1 MNLKIKWFIIG
12 VICVATIYGRFAFS
26 APSASRIMAA
36 ETAPTPTSPALS
48 AKVVVLKS
56 STFAPYEGSKSL
68 YIVGEVRNDTK
79 LNVQFVQITATLYDA
94 SGEAVQAKYSYSQ
107 LDQLSPGDV
116 SPFLIIFSNPV
127 EWNSYDLNVE
137 WDATPRQRPL
147 LDVLSSELYFDDFGA
162 AHVKGKVRNPS
173 GETRKYINAV
183 VTLYGPDGEV
193 IGVGSDYTAPNKLDP
208 NQVTLFDV
216 RVSFWKYKPDM
227 SQVEK
232 YRIQVQGS
240 ALTNALQPSEAE
252 PIASPSSYSPIPTPD
267 TSPTTPLSL
276 FRWEWV
282 CYGLLGVGVL
292 GGVVI
297 FTVWAIY
304 RITLKGRSE
313 SPVLRIPSLS
323 ITSIRRVKLKRHLE
337 DLRSRSS
344 RLLNACEPLLRGDM
358 PEDTVLYQLY
368 RSYGGEE
375 DAQLRE
381 DVLRWLRRSRDALG
395 DAFEIRRKLVAPTI
409 QKERKLK
416 QQVHD
421 WEMLYATLVG
431 NEEHVLSLT
440 ESELRTLLDPM
451 VMGRNME
458 GEGLGE
464 QLEPIRRELSGSP
477 PLRLKWMMIDPNEIE
492 PQGVLGYIDRI
503 KCEIARLRDG
513 AR

>member
-1 MNLKIKWFIIG
+1 MSQKIKWIII
-12 VICVATIYGRFAFS
+12 VMVCFAPVCGGFV
-26 APSASRIMAA
+26 PSVLFAEKAMAVDS
-36 ETAPTPTSPALS
+36 TLPLISTPTPTAE
-48 AKVVVLKS
+48 VVVLKS

-68 YIVGEVRNDTK
+68 YIIGEVRNDTN

-94 SGEAVQAKYSYSQ
+94 SGEAVQAKYSYTQ
-107 LDQLSPGDV
+107 IDQLSPGDV

-127 EWNSYDLNVE
+127 EWSSYDLNVE
-137 WDATPRQRPL
+137 WNATPRQRPPL
-147 LDVLSSELYFDDFGA
+147 KVLSSELYFDDFGA
-162 AHVKGKVRNPS
+162 AHVKGKARNPS

-193 IGVGSDYTAPNKLDP
+193 IGVGNGYTAPNKLDP

-227 SQVEK
+227 SRVEK

-240 ALTNALQPSEAE
+240 ALADALQPSEAE
-252 PIASPSSYSPIPTPD
+252 PIASPSFYSSTPTPD
-267 TSPTTPLSL
+267 TDTPTPLSL

-282 CYGLLGVGVL
+282 CYGLLGVGAL

-297 FTVWAIY
+297 FAVRAIY
-304 RITLKGRSE
+304 RARLKGH
-313 SPVLRIPSLS
+313 
-323 ITSIRRVKLKRHLE
+323 LK
-337 DLRSRSS
+337 DLRSISS
-344 RLLNACEPLLRGDM
+344 RLLNACEPLLRGDA
-358 PEDTVLYQLY
+358 PEETVLYQLY

-375 DAQLRE
+375 DARMRE

-395 DAFEIRRKLVAPTI
+395 DAFEIRKKLIAPTI
-409 QKERKLK
+409 QKERTRR

-431 NEEHVLSLT
+431 NEERILSLT

-464 QLEPIRRELSGSP
+464 QLEPIRRELSGGP
-477 PLRLKWMMIDPNEIE
+477 PLRLEWMMIDPNEIE
-492 PQGVLGYIDRI
+492 PQGVLGYIGKI
-503 KCEIARLRDG
+503 KNEIARLRD
-513 AR
+513 AV

>member
-1 MNLKIKWFIIG
+1 MSQKIKWIII
-12 VICVATIYGRFAFS
+12 VMVCFASVFGGFV
-26 APSASRIMAA
+26 PSVLFAEKAMAVDS
-36 ETAPTPTSPALS
+36 TLPLISTSTPTGE
-48 AKVVVLKS
+48 VVVLKS

-94 SGEAVQAKYSYSQ
+94 SGEAVQAKYAYSR

-137 WDATPRQRPL
+137 WDATPRQRPPL
-147 LDVLSSELYFDDFGA
+147 KVLSSELYFDDFGA
-162 AHVKGKVRNPS
+162 AHVKGKARNPS

-193 IGVGSDYTAPNKLDP
+193 IGVGSNYTAPNKLDP
-208 NQVTLFDV
+208 NQVAFFDV

-227 SQVEK
+227 SLVEH
-232 YRIQVQGS
+232 RVQVQGS
-240 ALTNALQPSEAE
+240 ALTEALQPSEAE

-282 CYGLLGVGVL
+282 CYGLLGVGAL

-297 FTVWAIY
+297 FTVRAIY
-304 RITLKGRSE
+304 RARLKGR
-313 SPVLRIPSLS
+313 
-323 ITSIRRVKLKRHLE
+323 LK
-337 DLRSRSS
+337 DLRSISS
-344 RLLNACEPLLRGDM
+344 RLLNACESLLRGDA
-358 PEDTVLYQLY
+358 PEETVLYQLY

-375 DAQLRE
+375 DARLRE

-395 DAFEIRRKLVAPTI
+395 DAFEIRKKLIAPTI
-409 QKERKLK
+409 QKERTRR

-431 NEEHVLSLT
+431 NEERILSLT

-451 VMGRNME
+451 IMGRNME
-458 GEGLGE
+458 SEGLGE

-477 PLRLKWMMIDPNEIE
+477 PLRLRWMMIDPNKIE

-503 KCEIARLRDG
+503 KCEIARLRD
-513 AR
+513 AV